1 MSMKFVAHA
10 FALSLLVIASS
21 VVKAPREKVFLSGR
35 KPPQLNFEEESK
47 LMENVNGFK

>member
-21 VVKAPREKVFLSGR
+21 VVKAPREKFFYLVE